1 MVRSMTGFG
10 VGSACDRGW
19 RIEVTIRTLNHRFLS
34 VRARSLGDRPWL
46 QTRVEEAIRRAFS
59 RGEVSISVSIER
71 DQDAS
76 SGSPAFDLRTA
87 AAGYAALGK
96 LASELDLPAPT
107 LEDLIRTGG
116 LQPAEEREEEL
127 WPLVAAALESAA
139 LAARLAR
146 EEEGL
151 ALRAELLRILVL
163 LDEAVAGVR
172 ERLPQI
178 MTEIRDRLQE
188 RVIEL
193 AITVEASRFESEV
206 ALLADRYEVQE
217 ELIRL
222 SGHIDRARRLLDR
235 TDPMG
240 KELDFLSQEMLR
252 EVNTVGSK
260 ARDSD
265 VSGLVIDMKVA
276 VEQLREQV
284 QNVE

>member
-1 MVRSMTGFG
+1 
-10 VGSACDRGW
+10 
-19 RIEVTIRTLNHRFLS
+19 
-34 VRARSLGDRPWL
+34 LGDRPWL

-59 RGEVSISVSIER
+59 RGEVSIAIAIER
-71 DQDAS
+71 DHDTS
-76 SGSPAFDLRTA
+76 SGSPTFDLRTA
-87 AAGYAALGK
+87 AAGYAALAQ
-96 LASELDLPAPT
+96 LASELHLPAPK

-116 LQPAEEREEEL
+116 LQPAEEPEEEL
-127 WPLVAAALESAA
+127 WLVVAAALESAVV
-139 LAARLAR
+139 AAQQAR

-151 ALRAELLRILVL
+151 ALRTELLRILVL
-163 LDEAVAGVR
+163 LDAAVAGVR

-178 MTEIRDRLQE
+178 MEEIRDRLQK
-188 RVIEL
+188 RIDEL
-193 AITVEASRFESEV
+193 AIAVDASRFESEV

-235 TDPMG
+235 TEPMG

-252 EVNTVGSK
+252 EINTVGSK
-260 ARDSD
+260 ARDTD

-276 VEQLREQV
+276 VEQFREQV